1 MQLTPLDCG
10 VEVGVGVEGTCVA
23 GGVVLVL
30 LVVEPPEVGFFVGFF
45 VGCLVVAGVGVVV
58 FAVEVGVG
66 VAAGVLV
73 VPPDKGVPPP
83 ESEVP
88 PPRVSPLVEPNCGGV
103 IESTAPRPPIV
114 PPAIKKKRLPIIIYS
129 FR

>member
-1 MQLTPLDCG
+1 MLG
-10 VEVGVGVEGTCVA
+10 
-23 GGVVLVL
+23 
-30 LVVEPPEVGFFVGFF
+30 VEPPEVGFFVGFF
-45 VGCLVVAGVGVVV
+45 VGFLVVAGAGVPV
-58 FAVEVGVG
+58 FAVGVG

-88 PPRVSPLVEPNCGGV
+88 PPESEVPPPRVNPLVEPNCGGV